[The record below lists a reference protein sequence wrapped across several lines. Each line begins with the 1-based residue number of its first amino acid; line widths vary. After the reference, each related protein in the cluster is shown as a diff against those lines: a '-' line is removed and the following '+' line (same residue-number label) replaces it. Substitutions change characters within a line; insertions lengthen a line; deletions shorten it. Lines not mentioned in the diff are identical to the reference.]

1 MLISCILSI
10 LASMIFSVSQP
21 GYVLEKELDYK
32 ADFFTSNQLGNLYI
46 IKNTEL
52 KKVDFENNQEKNYSN
67 SLFGK
72 ISTVDVSDPF
82 RTLLFYKDFNKIV
95 FLDKNLSEIISPI
108 ILDDLGYYNVLS
120 VCQSV
125 NGGFW
130 LFDQSLSQ
138 LVYIDKNLNTVKK
151 SSQLSDLLRQNIEQ
165 KQVFMLEKNDYIY
178 LGINGEGVLLFD
190 NYGTYLKTFP
200 LLNSGVFQVSNGII
214 SYYKEGKLYFYNTNN
229 FTENNITLPKHDCI
243 QVRLENKRLF
253 IQTKEKIFI
262 YKLNNF

>member
-32 ADFFTSNQLGNLYI
+32 ADFFTSDQLGNLYI

-82 RTLLFYKDFNKIV
+82 KTLLFYKDFNKIV

-200 LLNSGVFQVSNGII
+200 LLNSGGFQVSNGII
-214 SYYKEGKLYFYNTNN
+214 SYYKKGELYFYNTNN
-229 FTENNITLPKHDCI
+229 FTENHITLPKHDCI
-243 QVRLENKRLF
+243 QVRIENKRLF
-253 IQTKEKIFI
+253 MQTKEKIFI
-262 YKLNNF
+262 YQWNNF

>member
-1 MLISCILSI
+1 MLISFIISI
-10 LASMIFSVSQP
+10 LVSIIFSVSQP
-21 GYVLEKELDYK
+21 GYVFEKELDYK
-32 ADFFTSNQLGNLYI
+32 ADFFTSDQLGNLYI
-46 IKNTEL
+46 IKNAEL
-52 KKVDFENNQEKNYSN
+52 KKVDFENNKEKNYSN

-82 RTLLFYKDFNKIV
+82 RTLLYYKDFNKIV

-138 LVYIDKNLNTVKK
+138 LVYVDKSLNTVKK
-151 SSQLSDLLRQNIEQ
+151 SSQLSDLLGQNIEQ

-214 SYYKEGKLYFYNTNN
+214 SYYKEGKLYFYNTKN
-229 FTENNITLPKHDCI
+229 FTEEHIPLPKHDCK
-243 QVRLENKRLF
+243 QVRIENNRLL

-262 YKLNNF
+262 YQLDNF

>member
-10 LASMIFSVSQP
+10 LVSMIFSVSQP

-32 ADFFTSNQLGNLYI
+32 ADFFTSDQLGNLYF

-52 KKVDFENNQEKNYSN
+52 QKVDFETNRGGSYSN
-67 SLFGK
+67 TLSGN

-82 RTLLFYKDFNKIV
+82 RILLFYKDFNKIV

-214 SYYKEGKLYFYNTNN
+214 SYYKEGKLFFYNTNN
-229 FTENNITLPKHDCI
+229 FTENHITLPKHDCK
-243 QVRLENKRLF
+243 QVRIENKRLF
-253 IQTKEKIFI
+253 MQTKEKIFI
-262 YKLNNF
+262 YQLNNF

>member
-10 LASMIFSVSQP
+10 LVSIIFSVSQP

-46 IKNTEL
+46 IKNAEL

-82 RTLLFYKDFNKIV
+82 RTFLFYKDFNKIV

-200 LLNSGVFQVSNGII
+200 LLNSGIFQVSNGII

-229 FTENNITLPKHDCI
+229 FTENHITLPKHDCI
-243 QVRLENKRLF
+243 QVRIENKRLF
-253 IQTKEKIFI
+253 MQTKEKIFI

>member
-1 MLISCILSI
+1 MLISFILPIFVSI
-10 LASMIFSVSQP
+10 IFLVSQP

-32 ADFFTSNQLGNLYI
+32 ADFFTSDQLGNLYI

-82 RTLLFYKDFNKIV
+82 KTLLFYKDFNKIV

-151 SSQLSDLLRQNIEQ
+151 SSQLSDLPDQNSEQ

-229 FTENNITLPKHDCI
+229 FTENHITLPKHDCI
-243 QVRLENKRLF
+243 QVRIENKRLF
-253 IQTKEKIFI
+253 MQTKEKIFI
-262 YKLNNF
+262 YQWNNF